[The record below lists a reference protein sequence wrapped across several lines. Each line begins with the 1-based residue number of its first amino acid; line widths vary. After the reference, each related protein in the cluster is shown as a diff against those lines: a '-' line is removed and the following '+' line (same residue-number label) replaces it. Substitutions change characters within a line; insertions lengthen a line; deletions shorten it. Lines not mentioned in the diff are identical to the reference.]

1 MSGRDKLAALRPPRP
16 SVFTPF
22 FRRWFTDERER
33 ELRETRELYDEVC
46 RRFAAS
52 PWAGDYKT
60 ATAFRKLIDT
70 VTPVIDQAAAHLP
83 KELQNALFATW
94 TAVIQLE
101 EALYEPPEWP
111 NSMTMKEGV
120 EFRNALR
127 AQEYFLANDQRCSAE
142 LVDALVLIFTEIARG
157 LPEIKS
163 EGRELFAVPLVHL
176 FNDLYGL
183 SQHIIAVPAQ
193 QTCIDAG
200 LFTELNKRFYENL
213 CEVSSVIPYTEQ
225 KKPFAWAKDS
235 KLPPTELAEAYLAGT
250 PFHSLFLM
258 PVPLAVTHD
267 TFFSHMHVCGGTGA
281 GKTQWLSTLILHH
294 LADPTGPALVV
305 VDSQSDLINKLSRLE
320 ALKDRGILI
329 TPKDIKYPPAIN
341 VFDIKQARLGSYD
354 EVTREQVV
362 AGAIDTFDYLFS
374 GLVGAELTAKQSVFF
389 RFVCR
394 LLLNLPE
401 TMGRNATILDM
412 IALMEDPAPYQ
423 KAIEQLPTIQR
434 KFFER
439 DFREKTFHQTK
450 EQVRYRLNSILEN
463 PTMERLF
470 TAPETRLDLFE
481 ELNRGSV
488 ILIDT
493 AKDFLKTSSSHF
505 GRLFISLVLRAIM
518 ERAAIPEADRKP
530 AFLIVDEAA
539 EYFDQNIND
548 LLTQV
553 RKYKMGCVF
562 AHQFMDQCT
571 LSLKSSLAANTAIK
585 LASRVSTGD
594 ARALAPDMRTT
605 PEFILAQPKLQ
616 FACYIRDVT
625 SHAISVPVEAG
636 KLEREPQMSDGAY
649 HLFREQN
656 RKRVSTPPSVP
667 QAAGTPREPAA
678 PEPTASPKST
688 PPDPFNV
695 DLV

>member
-1 MSGRDKLAALRPPRP
+1 
-16 SVFTPF
+16 
-22 FRRWFTDERER
+22 
-33 ELRETRELYDEVC
+33 
-46 RRFAAS
+46 
-52 PWAGDYKT
+52 
-60 ATAFRKLIDT
+60 
-70 VTPVIDQAAAHLP
+70 
-83 KELQNALFATW
+83 
-94 TAVIQLE
+94 
-101 EALYEPPEWP
+101 
-111 NSMTMKEGV
+111 
-120 EFRNALR
+120 
-127 AQEYFLANDQRCSAE
+127 
-142 LVDALVLIFTEIARG
+142 
-157 LPEIKS
+157 
-163 EGRELFAVPLVHL
+163 
-176 FNDLYGL
+176 
-183 SQHIIAVPAQ
+183 
-193 QTCIDAG
+193 
-200 LFTELNKRFYENL
+200 LFTQLRKRFYENL
-213 CEVSSVIPYTEQ
+213 CAASNVIPYAEH
-225 KKPFAWAKDS
+225 KKPFTWAKDS

-250 PFHSLFLM
+250 PFLPLCLM

-294 LADPTGPALVV
+294 LADPARPALVI
-305 VDSQSDLINKLSRLE
+305 VDSQSDLINKLCRLE

-341 VFDIKQARLGSYD
+341 VFDLKQARLGSYD
-354 EVTREQVV
+354 DLTHEQVV

-401 TMGRNATILDM
+401 TMGRNATVLDM
-412 IALMEDPAPYQ
+412 IALMEDPGPYQ

-439 DFREKTFHQTK
+439 DFREKTFQQTK

-470 TAPETRLDLFE
+470 TAPVTRLDLFE

-571 LSLKSSLAANTAIK
+571 QSLKSSLAANTAIK

-594 ARALAPDMRTT
+594 ARTLAPDMRTT
-605 PEFILAQPKLQ
+605 PEFILSQPKLQ

-625 SHAISVPVEAG
+625 SHAISAPIEAG
-636 KLEREPQMSDGAY
+636 KLERMPQMTDEAY
-649 HLFREQN
+649 NRFREQN
-656 RKRVSTPPSVP
+656 RKRVAIPPTVP
-667 QAAGTPREPAA
+667 QPDGVGRQPAA
-678 PEPTASPKST
+678 RGSTAPQEPVQQ
-688 PPDPFNV
+688 DPFNV

>member
-1 MSGRDKLAALRPPRP
+1 VSGRDKLAALRPPRP

-33 ELRETRELYDEVC
+33 ELRETRQLYDEVS

-52 PWAGDYKT
+52 AWAGDYRT
-60 ATAFRKLIDT
+60 AAAFRKLIDT
-70 VTPVIDQAAAHLP
+70 VTPVIDEAAAHLP
-83 KELQNALFATW
+83 KELQDALFATW
-94 TAVIQLE
+94 TEVIRLE
-101 EALYEPPEWP
+101 EVLYEPSEWP
-111 NSMTMKEGV
+111 AAMTMKEGV
-120 EFRNALR
+120 ELRKALR
-127 AQEYFLANDQRCSAE
+127 AQEYFLANDERCSAE
-142 LVDALVLIFTEIARG
+142 LTNAVLLMFTEIARE
-157 LPEIKS
+157 LPAIKS
-163 EGRELFAVPLVHL
+163 EGRELFTVPLVHL

-183 SQHIIAVPAQ
+183 TQHILAVPAQ
-193 QTCIDAG
+193 QACVDAS
-200 LFTELNKRFYENL
+200 LFTALNKRFYENL
-213 CEVSSVIPYTEQ
+213 CAVSNVIPYTEH

-235 KLPPTELAEAYLAGT
+235 KLPPSELADAYLSGT
-250 PFHSLFLM
+250 PFHSLFHM

-281 GKTQWLSTLILHH
+281 GKTQWLSTLIHHH
-294 LADPTGPALVV
+294 LEDPACPALVV

-329 TPKDIKYPPAIN
+329 SPKDIRHPPAIN
-341 VFDIKQARLGSYD
+341 VFDLKRTRLGSYD

-374 GLVGAELTAKQSVFF
+374 GLVGADLTAKQSVFF

-412 IALMEDPAPYQ
+412 IALMEDPSPYEG
-423 KAIEQLPTIQR
+423 AIEQLPTIQR

-439 DFREKTFHQTK
+439 DFREKTFQQTK

-481 ELNRGSV
+481 ELDKGSV

-571 LSLKSSLAANTAIK
+571 QSLKSSLAANTAIK

-605 PEFILAQPKLQ
+605 PEFILSQPKLQ

-625 SHAISVPVEAG
+625 SHAIGVPVEAG
-636 KLEREPQMSDGAY
+636 KLDRQPQVTDEAYRLFLER
-649 HLFREQN
+649 N
-656 RKRVSTPPSVP
+656 RKRVSAPPAVP
-667 QAAGTPREPAA
+667 HTAREPRASFPREPTT
-678 PEPTASPKST
+678 PPKSASS
-688 PPDPFNV
+688 DPFNV
-695 DLV
+695 DFV

>member
-1 MSGRDKLAALRPPRP
+1 
-16 SVFTPF
+16 
-22 FRRWFTDERER
+22 
-33 ELRETRELYDEVC
+33 
-46 RRFAAS
+46 
-52 PWAGDYKT
+52 
-60 ATAFRKLIDT
+60 
-70 VTPVIDQAAAHLP
+70 
-83 KELQNALFATW
+83 
-94 TAVIQLE
+94 
-101 EALYEPPEWP
+101 
-111 NSMTMKEGV
+111 
-120 EFRNALR
+120 
-127 AQEYFLANDQRCSAE
+127 
-142 LVDALVLIFTEIARG
+142 
-157 LPEIKS
+157 
-163 EGRELFAVPLVHL
+163 
-176 FNDLYGL
+176 
-183 SQHIIAVPAQ
+183 
-193 QTCIDAG
+193 
-200 LFTELNKRFYENL
+200 
-213 CEVSSVIPYTEQ
+213 
-225 KKPFAWAKDS
+225 
-235 KLPPTELAEAYLAGT
+235 
-250 PFHSLFLM
+250 M

-294 LADPTGPALVV
+294 LADPAAPALVV
-305 VDSQSDLINKLSRLE
+305 VDSQSDLINKLARLE

-341 VFDIKQARLGSYD
+341 VFDLKQARLGSYD
-354 EVTREQVV
+354 DLTREQVV
-362 AGAIDTFDYLFS
+362 AGAIETFDYLFS
-374 GLVGAELTAKQSVFF
+374 GLVGADLTAKQSVFF

-401 TMGRNATILDM
+401 TMGCKATILDM
-412 IALMEDPAPYQ
+412 IALMEDATPYQ
-423 KAIEQLPTIQR
+423 KAIEQLPFIQR

-450 EQVRYRLNSILEN
+450 EQVRYRLNAILEN

-481 ELNRGSV
+481 ELNKGSV

-518 ERAAIPEADRKP
+518 ERAAIPEEDRKP

-562 AHQFMDQCT
+562 AHQYMDQCT
-571 LSLKSSLAANTAIK
+571 QSLKSSLAANTAIK

-605 PEFILAQPKLQ
+605 PEFILSQPKLQ

-625 SHAISVPVEAG
+625 SHAISVPVEAD
-636 KLEREPQMSDGAY
+636 KLDREPKMTDEAY
-649 HLFREQN
+649 NRFREQN
-656 RKRVSTPPSVP
+656 RRRVSMPPPAPGPEGRPRQPPVQEP
-667 QAAGTPREPAA
+667 TAPREPGAQ
-678 PEPTASPKST
+678 
-688 PPDPFNV
+688 DLFNV
-695 DLV
+695 DRV

>member
-83 KELQNALFATW
+83 KELQNALFRTW

-111 NSMTMKEGV
+111 DSMTMKEAV
-120 EFRNALR
+120 EFRDALR
-127 AQEYFLANDQRCSAE
+127 AQEYFLANDERCSAE
-142 LVDALVLIFTEIARG
+142 LIDALVLIFTEIARE

-163 EGRELFAVPLVHL
+163 EGRELFSVPLVHL

-183 SQHIIAVPAQ
+183 TQHIIAVPAQ

-213 CEVSSVIPYTEQ
+213 CEVSNVIPYTEH

-235 KLPPTELAEAYLAGT
+235 KLPPTELAETYLAGT
-250 PFHSLFLM
+250 PFLSLFLM

-294 LADPTGPALVV
+294 LADPAAPALVV

-341 VFDIKQARLGSYD
+341 VFDLKQARLGSYD
-354 EVTREQVV
+354 DVTREQVV

-374 GLVGAELTAKQSVFF
+374 GLVGADLTAKQSVFF

-439 DFREKTFHQTK
+439 DFREKTFQ
-450 EQVRYRLNSILEN
+450 S
-463 PTMERLF
+463 
-470 TAPETRLDLFE
+470 
-481 ELNRGSV
+481 
-488 ILIDT
+488 
-493 AKDFLKTSSSHF
+493 
-505 GRLFISLVLRAIM
+505 
-518 ERAAIPEADRKP
+518 
-530 AFLIVDEAA
+530 
-539 EYFDQNIND
+539 DQ
-548 LLTQV
+548 
-553 RKYKMGCVF
+553 R
-562 AHQFMDQCT
+562 
-571 LSLKSSLAANTAIK
+571 
-585 LASRVSTGD
+585 
-594 ARALAPDMRTT
+594 
-605 PEFILAQPKLQ
+605 
-616 FACYIRDVT
+616 
-625 SHAISVPVEAG
+625 
-636 KLEREPQMSDGAY
+636 
-649 HLFREQN
+649 
-656 RKRVSTPPSVP
+656 
-667 QAAGTPREPAA
+667 
-678 PEPTASPKST
+678 ASPLSPQLHSRKSDDGT
-688 PPDPFNV
+688 ALYRPGNPPRS
-695 DLV
+695 LRRAKQRLGHSH

>member
-101 EALYEPPEWP
+101 EVLYEPPEWP
-111 NSMTMKEGV
+111 DSMTMKEGV

-142 LVDALVLIFTEIARG
+142 LVDALVLIFTEIARE

-176 FNDLYGL
+176 FNGLYGL

-294 LADPTGPALVV
+294 LADPTGPVQAHRRDPSGHSHRRVLGGHHGVYQRHQLVPHHV
-305 VDSQSDLINKLSRLE
+305 SRWQL
-320 ALKDRGILI
+320 R
-329 TPKDIKYPPAIN
+329 
-341 VFDIKQARLGSYD
+341 
-354 EVTREQVV
+354 
-362 AGAIDTFDYLFS
+362 YL
-374 GLVGAELTAKQSVFF
+374 VH
-389 RFVCR
+389 
-394 LLLNLPE
+394 
-401 TMGRNATILDM
+401 AT
-412 IALMEDPAPYQ
+412 
-423 KAIEQLPTIQR
+423 
-434 KFFER
+434 
-439 DFREKTFHQTK
+439 
-450 EQVRYRLNSILEN
+450 
-463 PTMERLF
+463 
-470 TAPETRLDLFE
+470 
-481 ELNRGSV
+481 
-488 ILIDT
+488 
-493 AKDFLKTSSSHF
+493 
-505 GRLFISLVLRAIM
+505 
-518 ERAAIPEADRKP
+518 
-530 AFLIVDEAA
+530 
-539 EYFDQNIND
+539 
-548 LLTQV
+548 
-553 RKYKMGCVF
+553 
-562 AHQFMDQCT
+562 
-571 LSLKSSLAANTAIK
+571 
-585 LASRVSTGD
+585 
-594 ARALAPDMRTT
+594 
-605 PEFILAQPKLQ
+605 
-616 FACYIRDVT
+616 
-625 SHAISVPVEAG
+625 
-636 KLEREPQMSDGAY
+636 
-649 HLFREQN
+649 
-656 RKRVSTPPSVP
+656 
-667 QAAGTPREPAA
+667 
-678 PEPTASPKST
+678 
-688 PPDPFNV
+688 
-695 DLV
+695 